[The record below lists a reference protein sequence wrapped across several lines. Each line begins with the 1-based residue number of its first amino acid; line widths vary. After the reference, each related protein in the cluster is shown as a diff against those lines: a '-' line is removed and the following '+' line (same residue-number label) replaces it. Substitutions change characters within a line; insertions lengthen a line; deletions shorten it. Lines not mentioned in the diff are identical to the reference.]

1 MHLRSQ
7 SVGGQLEMDKND
19 WYLIEWNFDSNE
31 SPYIKE
37 LTHPLNFLDESGN
50 KIPSKQL
57 HPNEPATYIGVTSQV
72 NGS

>member
-37 LTHPLNFLDESGN
+37 QTHPLSFIDESAIKFHIKN
-50 KIPSKQL
+50 FSPTHQQHIS
-57 HPNEPATYIGVTSQV
+57 V
-72 NGS
+72 